1 MMAIATTVNTSG
13 IPTASNPEIIVF
25 HSVASEVLVTT
36 GMSNG
41 LSHPTIS
48 MVSPKRKRHP
58 ARGDSVCVAVA
69 FTMVE
74 SFARAQYPDIVDWLI
89 S

>member
-1 MMAIATTVNTSG
+1 MIATAATVNTSG

-25 HSVASEVLVTT
+25 HSVASEVLVIT

-41 LSHPTIS
+41 LSHPTINI
-48 MVSPKRKRHP
+48 VSPKRKRHP
-58 ARGDSVCVAVA
+58 ARGCSVLVAVT

-74 SFARAQYPDIVDWLI
+74 SSL
-89 S
+89 